1 MSIKDILNFYG
12 KKREACFFVIDF
24 ELKNYYISSLKDLDK
39 DILFSMNQSKIEIKD
54 KKKVYS
60 FKPVTF
66 SHYKKAFNKLKTEI
80 QKGNSYLTNLTF
92 PSTIKIDYSL
102 KELYHYTDAKF
113 KLYFKNKFICFSP
126 ERFIEIKDNKIYTYP
141 MKGTIDAKIPNAK
154 EKILNNKK
162 EMAEHVMVVDLLRN
176 DLSMVAK
183 KVRVKKFRYIEKI
196 KAGDRELLQVSSKI
210 DGELGD
216 NWQDRLGE
224 IITTLLPAGSITG
237 TPKKRTT
244 QIIKEIENYNRGF
257 FSGIF
262 GVFDG
267 EHLDSSVMIRFIEK
281 KDKNLIYKSGG
292 GITIDSNIEDEYKEM
307 CEKIYV
313 PFF

>member
-1 MSIKDILNFYG
+1 MSIKDKLNFYG
-12 KKREACFFVIDF
+12 KRREPSFFVIDF
-24 ELKNYYISSLKDLDK
+24 ELKNYDIIPLKDIDQ
-39 DILFSMNQSKIEIKD
+39 DILFSIDKKNIEIKD
-54 KKKVYS
+54 KKKAYS
-60 FKPVTF
+60 FKPIAF
-66 SHYKKAFNKLKTEI
+66 QKYKKAFDKLQLHIK
-80 QKGNSYLTNLTF
+80 KGNSYLTNLTC
-92 PSTIKIDYSL
+92 PSNINIDYSL

-113 KLYFKNKFICFSP
+113 KLYFKDQFICFSP

-141 MKGTIDAKIPNAK
+141 MKGTIDAKIPNAQD
-154 EKILNNKK
+154 KILNNQK

-176 DLSMVAK
+176 DLSMVSK
-183 KVRVKKFRYIEKI
+183 KVRVDKFRYIEKI
-196 KAGDRELLQVSSKI
+196 KAGERELLQVSSKI
-210 DGELGD
+210 HGELEES
-216 NWQDRLGE
+216 WQDRLGD

-267 EHLDSSVMIRFIEK
+267 NSLDSSVMIRFIERNG
-281 KDKNLIYKSGG
+281 DQLIYKSGG
-292 GITIDSNIEDEYKEM
+292 GITIDSNIKEEYKEM
-307 CEKIYV
+307 CEKVYV